1 MLKVNLAPDST
12 WTSLVA
18 PRVIIGAW
26 RNDLLGWNDDF
37 DGWKD
42 DLVGWNDDLI
52 GEGPIRDL

>member
-1 MLKVNLAPDST
+1 MAPDST

-37 DGWKD
+37 DGWNDDLDERKD
-42 DLVGWNDDLI
+42 DL
-52 GEGPIRDL
+52 GETLKGGTH